1 MSDNPF
7 EALRLAPESGEEEVV
22 RQAGLLRQ
30 RATDEAELDAI
41 RQAVQA
47 LTGPEGARAW
57 HALLTH
63 PRPDYRSPALE
74 RLAATYRRPPAA
86 SAAPFPPLE
95 LKEVKGLLVEALE
108 QELEPTPLPFEAVD
122 AMEGAEEIDRQT
134 GEAVWQ
140 ALIADLR
147 G

>member
-1 MSDNPF
+1 MSGNPF

-47 LTGPEGARAW
+47 LTGPEEARAW

-63 PRPDYRSPALE
+63 PRPEYRSPALE
-74 RLAATYRRPPAA
+74 RLAAAYRRPPAA
-86 SAAPFPPLE
+86 SAAPFPPLDLE
-95 LKEVKGLLVEALE
+95 EVRGLLIEALE
-108 QELEPTPLPFEAVD
+108 RELEPAPLPFEAID
-122 AMEGAEEIDRQT
+122 ATEGEEEIDRQT